1 MAQLNAVE
9 WAIRPLKKYAVFSGR
24 ASRAEY
30 WWFSLATAIVQI
42 PLTMIDGALG
52 DWSPFSTLF
61 SLAILL
67 PSLAVTVRRLH
78 DTDRSGWWLLAP
90 AVPYLIGAVLFIPAM
105 MGAPSAMGMAAGLGI
120 AGLFLGIGA
129 ILAIVVLVFMCLRGT
144 PGPNRFGD
152 DPYGD
157 ERVGEV
163 FA

>member
-1 MAQLNAVE
+1 MTAID
-9 WAIRPLKKYAVFSGR
+9 WALRPLQKYADFSGR
-24 ASRAEY
+24 APRAEY
-30 WWFSLATAIVQI
+30 WWFYLAYILSAVVLQVLVRISPIFGLLGLAYLALFI
-42 PLTMIDGALG
+42 PM
-52 DWSPFSTLF
+52 
-61 SLAILL
+61 
-67 PSLAVTVRRLH
+67 LAVSVRRLH

-144 PGPNRFGD
+144 PGPNRIGG
-152 DPYGD
+152 DPYAG
-157 ERVGEV
+157 ERVGGV